1 MVKGTKTALELSKLP
16 QLYTVTYAGGDVRE
30 DGLGV
35 FAPGGKLVGIITVR
49 GRKPKQYSGIIVDN
63 IHGARSRSFRTQKE
77 ALAYIEESNIT
88 AVG

>member
-1 MVKGTKTALELSKLP
+1 
-16 QLYTVTYAGGDVRE
+16 
-30 DGLGV
+30 
-35 FAPGGKLVGIITVR
+35 VR

-63 IHGARSRSFRTQKE
+63 IHGARNRSFRTQKE